1 MMDYKRL
8 YKTWSGTI
16 PAGGSVKISM
26 GGFYIRFLE
35 SDATGLI
42 AVNDG
47 DPGVAVGGLGL
58 SLPDGFENF
67 RLTNPNGTDW
77 TVTVGVSEGAIED
90 SRLNVPSGIDVNV
103 ASDTPGD
110 AGRAAILAMMQN
122 ADDQRVGVNSLGQS
136 NFMLNNISSSASV
149 LIDPSLNTNG
159 AILRWFRGFANT
171 SSNHAVYIDTAAP
184 SGPDDA
190 TKRRIHYTLGIAE
203 HYQLKGLPLEIPS
216 GHGLWVIGS
225 TADSIRIEG
234 GFDLL

>member
-67 RLTNPNGTDW
+67 RLTNPTGSDW
-77 TVTVGVSEGAIED
+77 TVTVGVSEGTIED
-90 SRLNVPSGIDVNV
+90 SRLNVPSGIDVNI
-103 ASDTPGD
+103 ASDPQGS
-110 AGRAAILAMMQN
+110 AILAMLQN
-122 ADDQRVGVNSLGQS
+122 SDDQRSSVNVFG
-136 NFMLNNISSSASV
+136 ASYACGACV
-149 LIDPSLNTNG
+149 TSPVMLIDPSSNTNG
-159 AILRWFRGFANT
+159 AILRTFSAFNNSFGSLHCDT
-171 SSNHAVYIDTAAP
+171 SAPTGYADYSKRLIYATSIDKGADQPDFLPLNVP
-184 SGPDDA
+184 SGYGVWFSVSVAGGVYSA
-190 TKRRIHYTLGIAE
+190 TWDYK
-203 HYQLKGLPLEIPS
+203 
-216 GHGLWVIGS
+216 
-225 TADSIRIEG
+225 
-234 GFDLL
+234 

>member
-90 SRLNVPSGIDVNV
+90 SRLNVPSGIDVNL
-103 ASDTPGD
+103 ASDPQG
-110 AGRAAILAMMQN
+110 AAILAMMQN
-122 ADDQRVGVNSLGQS
+122 ADEQRVGVISLGE
-136 NFMLNNISSSASV
+136 SSAAGSFPTSAV
-149 LIDPSLNTNG
+149 QVINPSLNVNG
-159 AILRWFRGFANT
+159 VVIRHIHMEAGALTGILQTGAVVPAALRENVVAKI
-171 SSNHAVYIDTAAP
+171 SNSVVNSYQQIGVPAGIGVWARADTA
-184 SGPDDA
+184 
-190 TKRRIHYTLGIAE
+190 
-203 HYQLKGLPLEIPS
+203 
-216 GHGLWVIGS
+216 
-225 TADSIRIEG
+225 G
-234 GFDLL
+234 GYYAISWDYL